1 VPQGD
6 SPKTLAI
13 DLREI
18 DSREQAPQSPQLYVL
33 QLRQDDPKKCTAAKL
48 VKFRLARPLYRV
60 KQVPEKSLTLNPF
73 APTCLLN
80 QDRVRAL
87 NYGLVAVDCSWEK
100 VQATFAA
107 RLPGRNVKLPTLLAS
122 NPVNYAKPSKL
133 SSLEALA
140 ASLHIMGF
148 REKANQLLSIFKWG
162 PHFLTLNAQPLEAYA
177 SAPNEQQLM
186 KAESE
191 FF

>member
-1 VPQGD
+1 M
-6 SPKTLAI
+6 
-13 DLREI
+13 
-18 DSREQAPQSPQLYVL
+18 REQNVPTPQLYVL

-60 KQVPEKSLTLNPF
+60 KQIPEKSLTLNPF

-80 QDRVRAL
+80 QDRVQAL
-87 NYGLVAVDCSWEK
+87 NYGLVAVDCSWER
-100 VQATFAA
+100 VQATFGG
-107 RLPGRNVKLPTLLAS
+107 RLPGRNIRLPTLLAS
-122 NPVNYAKPSKL
+122 NPVNYAKPNKL

-162 PHFLTLNAQPLEAYA
+162 PHFLTLNAEPLEAYA
-177 SAPNEQQLM
+177 SVTDEEQLIRV
-186 KAESE
+186 ESE